1 MIKIACVV
9 GARPNFMKIAPILKA
24 MEAYPDMIPLLV
36 HTGQHYDFEM
46 SQVFFNQLDIPEP
59 QINLGIGSESHAV
72 QTAKIMIGF
81 EKVVSHHK
89 SDYILVVGDV
99 NSTIACAL
107 VGVKM
112 GVPVIHVEA
121 GIRSFD
127 KTMPEEINRILTDHV
142 SELLLA
148 PTVFAC
154 DNLKN
159 ESIIKNVY
167 LVGDVMIDT
176 LLKHKEKASN
186 SGIKDSL
193 SVNGEDY
200 CLMTLHRASNVDDEV
215 NLSCIIDAVDYIQRQ
230 IVVVLPLHPR
240 TRAKLYLFGLYD
252 KLSSMGKIVI
262 TEPLGYLECLNL
274 MMDSKFVLTDSGG
287 MQTETTVLNIPCLT
301 MRTNTERPETLIQG
315 TNTLVGIGSI
325 IGNSQKILDGK
336 GKQGTYPKIWDGHSA
351 ERIVS
356 IISKL

>member
-9 GARPNFMKIAPILKA
+9 GARPNFMKIAPILEA
-24 MEAYPDMIPLLV
+24 MKAYPEIIPLLV

-59 QINLGIGSESHAV
+59 QVNLGVGSESHAV
-72 QTAKIMIGF
+72 QTAKIMLGF

-89 SDYILVVGDV
+89 PDYILVVGDV

-112 GVPVIHVEA
+112 GVPVIHIEA
-121 GIRSFD
+121 GIRSGD
-127 KTMPEEINRILTDHV
+127 KTMPEEINRVLTDHV
-142 SELLLA
+142 SALLLT

-154 DNLKN
+154 DNLKR
-159 ESIIKNVY
+159 EGITKNVY
-167 LVGDVMIDT
+167 LVGDVMVDT
-176 LLKHKEKASN
+176 LLNHKDKAGQ
-186 SGIKDSL
+186 SGIKDTL
-193 SVNGEDY
+193 SINGEDY
-200 CLMTLHRASNVDDEV
+200 CLMTLHRASNVDDKV

-240 TRAKLYLFGLYD
+240 TKAKLMQFKLND
-252 KLSSMGKIVI
+252 KLSSMGKVII

-274 MMDSKFVLTDSGG
+274 MMGCKFVLTDSGG

-301 MRTNTERPETLIQG
+301 MRTNTERPETLMQG
-315 TNTLVGIGSI
+315 TNTLVGTQWITQDA
-325 IGNSQKILDGK
+325 QKILDGN
-336 GKQGTYPKIWDGHSA
+336 GKQGSYPKVWDGHTA